1 LGRPLVYGTTKRFL
15 QTFGLRH
22 LDELPRAEIL
32 RRNETGQPEQESHP
46 GSSVGQDLNIP
57 ATT

>member
-1 LGRPLVYGTTKRFL
+1 VYGTTKRFL